1 MRTIVVKLLS
11 MFYSAQNVYHSFY
24 FHPLRWA
31 PIANSEAARY
41 FENMARVEDMYA
53 E

>member
-1 MRTIVVKLLS
+1 
-11 MFYSAQNVYHSFY
+11 MFITPFIY
-24 FHPLRWA
+24 PLRWA